1 VRPVTLLPVW
11 GLVHQPVQAA
21 ERRASRLLVAVAAAV
36 RSAWRAP
43 VALVALVVPAC
54 PSVREHPVLVAA
66 AVAHQ
71 PAVPAAP
78 LVQLH
83 PLAVPA
89 AQAAVVAARICCW
102 RHGSRVVRRRAPG
115 WLTVAG

>member
-1 VRPVTLLPVW
+1 MR
-11 GLVHQPVQAA
+11 AA
-21 ERRASRLLVAVAAAV
+21 ERRASRLLAVAAAV

-43 VALVALVVPAC
+43 VVPAVPVALAVPAC
-54 PSVREHPVLVAA
+54 PSGREHPVLVVAA
-66 AVAHQ
+66 AAAHQ

-83 PLAVPA
+83 PLAVPVV
-89 AQAAVVAARICCW
+89 QAAVVAVRICCW
-102 RHGSRVVRRRAPG
+102 CHGSRVVRRRAPG

>member
-1 VRPVTLLPVW
+1 MR
-11 GLVHQPVQAA
+11 AA
-21 ERRASRLLVAVAAAV
+21 ERRASRLLAVVAAAV

-43 VALVALVVPAC
+43 VAPVVLVGLAC
-54 PSVREHPVLVAA
+54 LSVHEHPVLVVVVAA
-66 AVAHQ
+66 ARQ
-71 PAVPAAP
+71 LAVLAVP

-83 PLAVPA
+83 PLAVPV
-89 AQAAVVAARICCW
+89 AQAAAVEVEVRICCW